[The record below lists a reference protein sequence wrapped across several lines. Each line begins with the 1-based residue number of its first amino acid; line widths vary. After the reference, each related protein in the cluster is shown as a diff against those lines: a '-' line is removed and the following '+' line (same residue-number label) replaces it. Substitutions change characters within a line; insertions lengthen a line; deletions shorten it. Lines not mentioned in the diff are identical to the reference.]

1 MQATIHHRSESAD
14 RFNER
19 IAVDESLIEGTVFK
33 KLQGHYFVYTNGN
46 TVTCSISNK
55 LRKYLMYPVSDPA
68 GGTLRGVQEVR
79 DIRMVDPVAVGDV
92 VRFEALGDG
101 TGHIKEIVPRRNKL
115 ARQAAGDKALEQI
128 IAANVDQI
136 IPIIAAANPKPKW
149 QMLDRALAMIEQS
162 GIPALICL
170 TKTDLDKR
178 GKSRA
183 VSQIYEDIGYP
194 VIRSSTVTGEGV
206 DAFKDAIAGKTSVLI
221 GMSGVGKTTLLNAV
235 QPGLGLRVNEVSAA
249 TDKGKHTTTHLEMFP
264 LDGGGGVV
272 DTPGMKIF
280 GLWDIDASDLDTLYP
295 EMAPLIGQCHF
306 GLSCSHTHEPNCLV
320 KDAVENG
327 NISELRYKNYKK
339 IYQYVQANGK

>member
-1 MQATIHHRSESAD
+1 MHATIHHKGETLD

-19 IAVDESLIEGTVFK
+19 ESAENLVEGTVFK
-33 KLQGHYFVYTNGN
+33 KLQGHYFVHTGSE
-46 TVTCSISNK
+46 TITCSMSNR
-55 LRKYLMYPVSDPA
+55 LRKYFQYPTSDPA
-68 GGTLRGVQEVR
+68 SGTLRGVQKVH
-79 DIRMVDPVAVGDV
+79 DIRMVDPVAVGDII
-92 VRFEALGDG
+92 RFTLMNDG
-101 TGHIKEIVPRRNKL
+101 TGHIKEIAPRRNKL
-115 ARQAAGDKALEQI
+115 IRQAAGEKALEQI

-149 QMLDRALAMIEQS
+149 QQLDRALAMIEQS

-178 GKSRA
+178 GKSRE

-194 VIRSSTVTGEGV
+194 IVRSSTVTGEGV
-206 DAFKDAIAGKTSVLI
+206 DEFNAAIAGKTSVLI

-235 QPGLGLRVNEVSAA
+235 QPGLGLRVNEVSEA

-280 GLWDIDASDLDTLYP
+280 GLWDIDASALDELYP
-295 EMAPLIGQCHF
+295 EMEPYIGRCQF
-306 GLSCSHTHEPNCLV
+306 GLSCSHTHEPDCLV
-320 KDAVENG
+320 KDAVADG
-327 NISELRYKNYKK
+327 SISELRYKNYKK
-339 IYQYVQANGK
+339 IYQYGQANGK